1 MTPTLDIFSTIGI
14 LGVLQGIFLGFV
26 VLTQKRKKRTSNFF
40 LALLIFVITLIL
52 VRGVLVFSKYI
63 FLVPQLIGSFNS
75 LPFLAGVFL
84 YFHILTFSNKNFKFS
99 KRDLLHFIPFILCNV
114 YYLDFYSQSIE
125 YKLDVLTKIYDNEMP
140 GDYPYLMFSAFT
152 HTFIYCILS
161 LKLLKVYRKNIQEVY
176 STIDKINLNWMRNL
190 IWSIIILICMVLVM
204 QLVREDSS
212 IPFIY
217 SIYLVIIVYAFGYFF
232 LRQPEIFLD
241 YIERFPRQ
249 QNTKYEKSGL
259 SKVKAESL
267 KEKLI
272 DLMEN
277 EKLFTD
283 NELTAKTLA
292 DRLSITQ
299 HNLSQLINE
308 NFNQTFFDFVN
319 FYRVEEAKKLLVSPE
334 AQNFTVIAI
343 GLDVG
348 FNSKSTFNSVFK
360 KFTKQTPSEYRLT
373 GKVA

>member
-1 MTPTLDIFSTIGI
+1 MKPSLDIFFVIGT
-14 LGVLQGIFLGFV
+14 LGVLQGIFLSLV
-26 VLTQKRKKRTSNFF
+26 VLTQKRKRRISNIF

-52 VRGVLVFSKYI
+52 FRGVLYFSKYM

-75 LPFLAGVFL
+75 IPFLVGVFL
-84 YFHILTFSNKNFKFS
+84 YLHIQAFSNKDFKFT
-99 KRDLLHFIPFILCNV
+99 KTDLLHFIPFVLYNI
-114 YYLDFYSQSIE
+114 YYISFYIKPLEFKIE
-125 YKLDVLTKIYDNEMP
+125 VLTKSYISDMP
-140 GDYPYLMFSAFT
+140 ADYVYLVYTVFT

-161 LKLLKVYRKNIQEVY
+161 LKLLKEYRKTIREVY

-190 IWSIIILICMVLVM
+190 IWAIIFLIWIVM
-204 QLVREDSS
+204 LLRIFGYDT
-212 IPFIY
+212 ITPLIY
-217 SIYLVIIVYAFGYFF
+217 SVYLVIVVYTFGYLF

-241 YIERFPRQ
+241 YIERIPQSQKIR
-249 QNTKYEKSGL
+249 YEKSGL
-259 SKVKAESL
+259 SKLKAENL
-267 KEKLI
+267 KERLI
-272 DLMEN
+272 EIMEK

-319 FYRVEEAKKLLVSPE
+319 YYRVEEAKKLLVSPE
-334 AQNFTVIAI
+334 AQNYTVIAI

-348 FNSKSTFNSVFK
+348 FNSKSTFNAVFK
-360 KFTKQTPSEYRLT
+360 KYTNMTPSQYRLST
-373 GKVA
+373 KVA